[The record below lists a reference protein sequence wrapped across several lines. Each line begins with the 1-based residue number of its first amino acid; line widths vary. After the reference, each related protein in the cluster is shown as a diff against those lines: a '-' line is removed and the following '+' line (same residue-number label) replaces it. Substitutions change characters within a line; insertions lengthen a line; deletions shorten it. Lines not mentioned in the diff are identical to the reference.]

1 MPKLSKEE
9 RNRILRAAAL
19 VTQLAVGMAVCVG
32 VGVFIGIL
40 LDNWLGTNPVFILI
54 FVFVG
59 IIAAF
64 KFMYD
69 TAKRV

>member
-9 RNRILRAAAL
+9 RRKVLRAAAL
-19 VTQLAVGMAVCVG
+19 MTQLAVGTIVCIAVSII
-32 VGVFIGIL
+32 IGL
-40 LDNWLGTNPVFILI
+40 FLDNWLNTSPVFILI
-54 FVFVG
+54 FVFLG

-64 KFMYD
+64 KYIYD